1 MSLDTNTLAIE
12 ISNALTAA
20 GKDCTTTVVDLDI
33 YGTSCEITKHGSG
46 RKLHLTPVD
55 DNLIDMVL
63 FDETGNTIANGTLFS
78 EVVTNITPE
87 ELANLITICF

>member
-20 GKDCTTTVVDLDI
+20 SEDYTTTVVDLDI
-33 YGTSCEITKHGSG
+33 YGTSCEITKHGSD

-55 DNLIDMVL
+55 DNLIDMIL
-63 FDETGNTIANGTLFS
+63 FDETGNTIASGTLFN
-78 EVVTNITPE
+78 EVVTDITPK
-87 ELANLITICF
+87 ELANLITICL